1 MKNISKFLILMIFG
15 SVLFTGCQGST
26 NSENAEANA
35 AMKDSQ
41 NEDGSMAHFDKVIGE
56 LRDGQIVM
64 VADADELRARWQRV
78 VNEQVK
84 PGISFTRIWI
94 VNEADNYF
102 LRGSDSINYASSII
116 RLALDGDKIYELKLN
131 NVGKEDQVGS
141 ETIMCS
147 GCESSGPGAVGECEV
162 HYGLEGG
169 YYCSDCS
176 AGNCQKTHILSV
188 GRGIL

>member
-64 VADADELRARWQRV
+64 VADADELRARLPHIRV
-78 VNEQVK
+78 RFRELLLRWV
-84 PGISFTRIWI
+84 RHI
-94 VNEADNYF
+94 V
-102 LRGSDSINYASSII
+102 SIFPIQPI
-116 RLALDGDKIYELKLN
+116 RPN
-131 NVGKEDQVGS
+131 
-141 ETIMCS
+141 
-147 GCESSGPGAVGECEV
+147 
-162 HYGLEGG
+162 
-169 YYCSDCS
+169 
-176 AGNCQKTHILSV
+176 
-188 GRGIL
+188 